1 MSLSV
6 FYYDASV
13 FLFPLLLQFQS
24 IFVSFVAISS
34 ASEKASEKSGNL
46 KTDLCVNHANE
57 FALPHMSATN
67 VPGRLMSFSG

>member
-13 FLFPLLLQFQS
+13 FLFPSLSQFQS

-34 ASEKASEKSGNL
+34 VLCRCIKAMSLVEIYPTRASEKSGNL
-46 KTDLCVNHANE
+46 KTDPCVNHAN
-57 FALPHMSATN
+57 
-67 VPGRLMSFSG
+67 